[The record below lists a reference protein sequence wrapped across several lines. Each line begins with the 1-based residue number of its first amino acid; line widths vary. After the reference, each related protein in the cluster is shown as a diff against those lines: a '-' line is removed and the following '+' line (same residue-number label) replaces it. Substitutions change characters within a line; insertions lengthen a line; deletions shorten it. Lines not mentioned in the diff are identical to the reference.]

1 MIEDQVT
8 TKSSAFEAHFINLDH
23 SQHIRTCSAVKSS
36 WAAWSNTKPLDA
48 LDGSILYYFVARE
61 TEVVVGGQVE
71 TLLAFDHEI
80 FTGLRKSDIF
90 EYFYIQIALKLVEAL
105 CNEYSQK

>member
-1 MIEDQVT
+1 M
-8 TKSSAFEAHFINLDH
+8 
-23 SQHIRTCSAVKSS
+23 
-36 WAAWSNTKPLDA
+36 
-48 LDGSILYYFVARE
+48 
-61 TEVVVGGQVE
+61 GGQVE

-105 CNEYSQK
+105 CNEYS